1 MVAPRATSRPRT
13 GGRPPASN
21 RLFMICSFDMVGSEG
36 SDGIGRRQPG
46 KGWVGGKRLLQAA
59 GETDQVLRGR
69 QGEGRRAV
77 VAPHLGAQQRALGF
91 GHHPEQGPG
100 RQGDDLRDES
110 GLVVGERVEAG
121 DRVGVAIVGRQQE
134 LQRGDRAGEVA
145 AQPDQDAVGVV
156 GR

>member
-1 MVAPRATSRPRT
+1 
-13 GGRPPASN
+13 
-21 RLFMICSFDMVGSEG
+21 MVGSES

-46 KGWVGGKRLLQAA
+46 NGWVGGERLLQAA
-59 GETDQVLRGR
+59 A
-69 QGEGRRAV
+69 RRTRSFAADRARV
-77 VAPHLGAQQRALGF
+77 VAPSKPRTSGRSSAPSGL

-100 RQGDDLRDES
+100 RQGDDLRDER
-110 GLVVGERVEAG
+110 GFVVGERVEAG

-134 LQRGDRAGEVA
+134 LQRGDRLGEVA